1 MVNASLTSTTVSLVF
16 QLSKQTLIGLL
27 AGGVVLAAA
36 TTGSLAAPVLSGD
49 GTETCAYVSPLLGS
63 GPCTVQIVTAHP
75 LWQSDAL
82 LPVPAKWIS
91 YGPTGYQDAGPVAPF
106 DFVNPLIRITEVF
119 NVVNTM
125 VLNILVWAD
134 DTAEV
139 FIDGVSI
146 YAPNF
151 SQNICANG
159 TIGCEPNEAGVITHT
174 LNAGLH
180 TLDFDVYQIGT
191 GTTTASNPFGILY
204 FGSID
209 ASGGGSSVDEAGTL
223 ALLATSLGLVGI
235 GALRRRKRA

>member
-1 MVNASLTSTTVSLVF
+1 MVNGSVNKTTVSIVF
-16 QLSKQTLIGLL
+16 QFSKQALIGLL
-27 AGGVVLAAA
+27 AGGVALATAA
-36 TTGSLAAPVLSGD
+36 TGSFAAPVLSGD

-75 LWQSDAL
+75 AWQPDTNL
-82 LPVPAKWIS
+82 QAKWIS
-91 YGPTGYQDAGPVAPF
+91 YGPTGYRDAGPVAPF

-125 VLNILVWAD
+125 VLNIAVWAD

-139 FIDGVSI
+139 FIDGVSV

-159 TIGCEPNEAGVITHT
+159 PIGCEPNEAGFITHT

-180 TLDFDVYQIGT
+180 TLDFEVYQIGT
-191 GTTTASNPFGILY
+191 GMTTASNPFGILY